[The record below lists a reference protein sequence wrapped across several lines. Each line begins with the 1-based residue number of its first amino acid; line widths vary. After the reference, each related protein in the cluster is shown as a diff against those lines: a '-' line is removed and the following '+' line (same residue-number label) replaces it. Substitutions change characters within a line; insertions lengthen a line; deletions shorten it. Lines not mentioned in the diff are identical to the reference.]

1 MQRIDNQFFHR
12 IVLSV
17 GFNLVL
23 RLFAH
28 DFYRFADELGLAVI
42 VDDVLLFE
50 ITGIIPVYEGVRPYR
65 LWPKPVVI
73 RSTLSQLFT
82 DCALDVVEG
91 KVGGIGKE
99 EFGFVDQAIAGAVD
113 SVSQAG
119 NFDLLLITFRV
130 NEDAHALFRRSSAR
144 LIKQH
149 RHMVKH
155 HVGGD
160 LVVLFALRLAVGGD
174 TGIQQAC
181 RDMNRVGVG
190 TGQHLIQAVDQALAL
205 VARLGVLAVNVHVAR
220 NLPVFVAD
228 VL

>member
-12 IVLSV
+12 IILSV

-119 NFDLLLITFRV
+119 NFDLLLITF
-130 NEDAHALFRRSSAR
+130 
-144 LIKQH
+144 
-149 RHMVKH
+149 
-155 HVGGD
+155 
-160 LVVLFALRLAVGGD
+160 
-174 TGIQQAC
+174 
-181 RDMNRVGVG
+181 
-190 TGQHLIQAVDQALAL
+190 
-205 VARLGVLAVNVHVAR
+205 
-220 NLPVFVAD
+220 
-228 VL
+228 